1 MPFTEAEKR
10 QWHADRQAGK
20 PGDPSSFVEVGSE
33 TCGHCGNPFTFG
45 HGVSTAEFALC
56 DVCNGD

>member
-10 QWHADRQAGK
+10 QWHADRKAGK
-20 PGDPSSFVEVGSE
+20 ADDDEDIARASR
-33 TCGHCGNPFTFG
+33 TCGHCGNQFAPWN
-45 HGVSTAEFALC
+45 GVSTPDFALC

>member
-10 QWHADRQAGK
+10 KWHADRKAG
-20 PGDPSSFVEVGSE
+20 SSASDDDFGAVSE
-33 TCGHCGNPFTFG
+33 ICGHCGNPFASG
-45 HGVSTAEFALC
+45 DGVSTPDFALC